1 MSLKKRKEVRL
12 IVPTTEEQE
21 ENTDRLNGKRE
32 SYSPFLLQLV
42 DLFLRFGCM
51 CDVEARSFVFLYY
64 IDPMIKCESRLLRK
78 EQMGNLTIKIARNI
92 HFAEHFFWNA

>member
-1 MSLKKRKEVRL
+1 
-12 IVPTTEEQE
+12 
-21 ENTDRLNGKRE
+21 
-32 SYSPFLLQLV
+32 
-42 DLFLRFGCM
+42 M

-64 IDPMIKCESRLLRK
+64 IDPLIKCESRLLKK